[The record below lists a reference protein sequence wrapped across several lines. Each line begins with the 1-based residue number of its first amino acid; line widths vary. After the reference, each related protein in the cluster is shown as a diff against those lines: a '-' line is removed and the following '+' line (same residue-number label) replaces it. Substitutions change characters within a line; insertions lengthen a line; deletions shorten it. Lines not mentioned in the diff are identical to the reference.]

1 MKKFLLTILLSLA
14 FTFAGNLTVEGKLT
28 EIPGKMP
35 PNDLYNYVYVL
46 KYKVTKVVEGN
57 FSGKEILVGVYNP
70 LIARGKVT
78 GKTGNKSKPGEQGR
92 SNGRVKELLGVEY
105 KHLKGKEAIKKLLSE
120 RNGYVRNAYHNKQLG
135 DIALVYGNEKLGLKH
150 IIERRKKQGFND
162 EMIKSLLYNLDDVI
176 SSGKVSR
183 STKGRS
189 TFEIYKDGNVA
200 IISPTLN
207 GANFKFM
214 LTAYRTKKRK

>member
-1 MKKFLLTILLSLA
+1 MQKDVRNRILIKLLVTKLR
-14 FTFAGNLTVEGKLT
+14 LT
-28 EIPGKMP
+28 EAMLTTDAYPKDPDPKNWRTIKGAHVHLSNGEIDGGAGGK
-35 PNDLYNYVYVL
+35 
-46 KYKVTKVVEGN
+46 
-57 FSGKEILVGVYNP
+57 F
-70 LIARGKVT
+70 T
-78 GKTGNKSKPGEQGR
+78 GKTWNKSKPGEQGR